1 MEVLAGLDAVSRIK
15 SSYDSGIKKM
25 TRPFE
30 SKIQFKQWIFFG
42 LGNIFN
48 RTTVEISCNDFNV
61 IEKSMSYPNLVK
73 YMPKMTYNTTPYKNP

>member
-30 SKIQFKQWIFFG
+30 SKIKFEQKWIFLDLGTFLIG
-42 LGNIFN
+42 L
-48 RTTVEISCNDFNV
+48 RWKSVAREIYY
-61 IEKSMSYPNLVK
+61 SMEIK
-73 YMPKMTYNTTPYKNP
+73 DGC

>member
-30 SKIQFKQWIFFG
+30 SKIKFEQWIFLDLGKFLIG
-42 LGNIFN
+42 L
-48 RTTVEISCNDFNV
+48 RWKSVAREIYYSLESKDGC
-61 IEKSMSYPNLVK
+61 
-73 YMPKMTYNTTPYKNP
+73 